1 MERPAVAIAA
11 SRVLPTPA
19 QRTPDPQVEAQVA
32 TLRKQ
37 LGYGRRL
44 RPGRKQ
50 LGLIALLIVGAWVV
64 LSFGRTITQLNAAS
78 DRQAALAVDTAAL
91 SAQLDAG
98 EREVEL
104 VQTDGFQALQARAFG
119 IGAPGEI
126 AFSLESAAPAAPPL
140 APLGSIGPGAQAHT
154 PLDAW
159 LRLLFGD

>member
-1 MERPAVAIAA
+1 MGRSAA
-11 SRVLPTPA
+11 AFADTRVLPTPA
-19 QRTPDPQVEAQVA
+19 QRRADPAVEAQFA
-32 TLRKQ
+32 TLHKQ

-50 LGLIALLIVGAWVV
+50 LGLIVLLVIGSWVV
-64 LSFGRTITQLNAAS
+64 FSFGRTITQLNFAS
-78 DRQAALAVDTAAL
+78 DRQAVLAADTAAL
-91 SAQLDAG
+91 SAQLEAG
-98 EREVEL
+98 QREVEL

-126 AFSLESAAPAAPPL
+126 AFSLESAAPAAARV
-140 APLGSIGPGAQAHT
+140 APLGSTGPGAQPQT